1 MLIRLFDSQFQKI
14 DDNIYVS
21 YTYIYI
27 NFFNISIVLRV
38 VQYASL
44 NVTEE
49 RIGTNYYK
57 VIFMINNT
65 SIVSIS
71 FCFYSEKS

>member
-1 MLIRLFDSQFQKI
+1 MLIRLYDSQFLKI
-14 DDNIYVS
+14 HDNIYVS

-57 VIFMINNT
+57 VIFIINNT